1 MPRESGGGAVNDGE
15 GLRALLQRY
24 ARAADERDGEAL
36 AALFHPEAV
45 IVGSAGSL
53 TKDEWLATMRAPRAF
68 PKSMHVI
75 ADPLIAMGDGGG
87 SADLDSYAVVFQLSD
102 PTSGAADLPLGIRY
116 LDHAVVHQGS
126 WVFLRRQATTL
137 WMR

>member
-1 MPRESGGGAVNDGE
+1 VNAE
-15 GLRALLQRY
+15 EELRALLQRY
-24 ARAADERDGEAL
+24 ARAADERDGDVL

-45 IVGSAGSL
+45 IVGSSGEL
-53 TKDEWLATMRAPRAF
+53 TKDEWLVTMRAPRAF
-68 PKSMHVI
+68 PKSMHLI
-75 ADPLIAMGDGGG
+75 ADPLIALGEDGG

-102 PTSGAADLPLGIRY
+102 AASGASDLTLGIRY
-116 LDHAVVHQGS
+116 LDHAVVHAGN

>member
-1 MPRESGGGAVNDGE
+1 MNDGE
-15 GLRALLQRY
+15 ELRALLQRY

-45 IVGSAGSL
+45 IIGARGSRGL
-53 TKDEWLATMRAPRAF
+53 DEWLATMRGPRAF
-68 PKSMHVI
+68 PQSMHLI
-75 ADPLIAMGDGGG
+75 ADPLIALGDDKR

-102 PTSGAADLPLGIRY
+102 PGSGAADLTLGIRY

-126 WVFLRRQATTL
+126 WVFLRRQATTT
-137 WMR
+137 WTR